1 MDDFCAR
8 GADGVTVRRVTRF
21 VVGFKMAGGLPARA
35 RVATG
40 ELDRK
45 VFIVAVLL
53 AFRRGFPLCTRGC
66 RRVSLALRFALRRGF
81 PLGEG
86 AAGLRSGIRRFPR
99 GIRRW
104 RALGGTRG
112 HALGC

>member
-45 VFIVAVLL
+45 VFIVAVL
-53 AFRRGFPLCTRGC
+53 ATGSAGGASRVRGC
-66 RRVSLALRFALRRGF
+66 RRVCRSLVRFALRRGF
-81 PLGEG
+81 PLGG
-86 AAGLRSGIRRFPR
+86 CRRFS
-99 GIRRW
+99 
-104 RALGGTRG
+104 RAEFGAGGP
-112 HALGC
+112 